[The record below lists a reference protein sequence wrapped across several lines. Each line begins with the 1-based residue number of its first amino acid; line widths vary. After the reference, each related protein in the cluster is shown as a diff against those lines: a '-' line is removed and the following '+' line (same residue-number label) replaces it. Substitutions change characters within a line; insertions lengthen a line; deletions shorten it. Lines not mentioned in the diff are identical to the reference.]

1 MLLCYPN
8 CSTCKKAQA
17 WLESKG
23 LSPEYRNI
31 KTDPPTEEELRR
43 VKPSQEPILISQ
55 FLELVMNAIG
65 DTERKRLS
73 HTTITNWL
81 ILKGFLQKQESP
93 DGKSKRLP
101 TQAGEQ
107 LGLTVRTREGQYG
120 TYQAVYYSQG
130 AQQFL
135 LDHLQD
141 ILHPGK

>member
-1 MLLCYPN
+1 M
-8 CSTCKKAQA
+8 
-17 WLESKG
+17 
-23 LSPEYRNI
+23 
-31 KTDPPTEEELRR
+31 
-43 VKPSQEPILISQ
+43 KPSQEPILISQ

-81 ILKGFLQKQESP
+81 ILKGFLQKQEGP

-101 TQAGEQ
+101 TPAGEQ

-120 TYQAVYYSQG
+120 TYQAVYYSQD
-130 AQQFL
+130 AQQFI

>member
-1 MLLCYPN
+1 MSGVLDQLIAN
-8 CSTCKKAQA
+8 GGKVNKSA
-17 WLESKG
+17 KG
-23 LSPEYRNI
+23 DFYI
-31 KTDPPTEEELRR
+31 TEEELRR

-81 ILKGFLQKQESP
+81 ILKGFLQKQEGP

-101 TQAGEQ
+101 TPAGEQ